1 MITIALCNNKGGV
14 AKTTSAFNLSGYL
27 GDLGFKTLSVDL
39 DPQGNLSSC
48 FIEDINPNDIRGTAY
63 DIMSE
68 YTIMN
73 SRNSDKN
80 ITKYLIQVRDNI
92 DLLPSNLTLE
102 RANLNF
108 VSELGKE
115 NLLKKVLA
123 DAGKHYDICVIDCSP
138 NLGTLTINALVAS
151 DYVFIPVKAGI
162 FELSG
167 STVLAES
174 IENIKATFNEKLQ
187 MGGVFLTLYD
197 DRSVIN
203 KDISSELKKT
213 FGDNLMTSIIRQ
225 GIAMVEAIA
234 WHKTIFE
241 YKPKSNIGKDYK
253 DFCKEVILRTGI
265 QKPRRKKEESK

>member
-27 GDLGFKTLSVDL
+27 GDLGLKVLTVDL
-39 DPQGNLSSC
+39 DPQGNLSSA
-48 FIEDINPNDIRGTAY
+48 FDVDPNNLNGTAY

-68 YTIMN
+68 YTLMN
-73 SRNSDKN
+73 SKTSDKD
-80 ITKYLIQVRDNI
+80 IKKYLIQVRDNI

-115 NLLKKVLA
+115 NLLKKALL
-123 DAGKHYDICVIDCSP
+123 DAGRFYDICVIDCSP

-151 DYVFIPVKAGI
+151 DYVFIPVKSGI

-167 STVLAES
+167 SAVLAES
-174 IENIKATFNEKLQ
+174 IETIKATFNENLQ

-197 DRSVIN
+197 DRSVIS
-203 KDISSELKKT
+203 KDISTELKNI
-213 FGDNLMTSIIRQ
+213 FGDTLMTSTIRQ

-241 YKPKSNIGKDYK
+241 YKPKSNVGKDYEA
-253 DFCKEVILRTGI
+253 FCKEVIKRIGI
-265 QKPRRKKEESK
+265 TKQRRKRVE

>member
-1 MITIALCNNKGGV
+1 MIIIALCNNKGGV
-14 AKTTSAFNLSGYL
+14 AKTTSAFNLSGYF
-27 GDLGFKTLSVDL
+27 GDLGLKVLTIDL
-39 DPQGNLSSC
+39 DPQGNLSSA
-48 FIEDINPNDIRGTAY
+48 FDIDPNNLNGTAY
-63 DIMSE
+63 NIMSE
-68 YTIMN
+68 YTLMN
-73 SRNSDKN
+73 SKTSDKD
-80 ITKYLIQVRDNI
+80 IRKYLIQVRDNI

-115 NLLKKVLA
+115 NLLKKVLL
-123 DAGKHYDICVIDCSP
+123 DAGRFYDVCVIDCSP

-167 STVLAES
+167 SAVLAES
-174 IENIKATFNEKLQ
+174 IETIKATFNENLQ

-197 DRSVIN
+197 DRSIIN
-203 KDISSELKKT
+203 KDISIELKNI
-213 FGDNLMTSIIRQ
+213 FGDTLMTSTIRQ

-241 YKPKSNIGKDYK
+241 YKPKSNIGKDYTE
-253 DFCKEVILRTGI
+253 FCKEVMKRTGL
-265 QKPRRKKEESK
+265 QKPRKKKGETK

>member
-14 AKTTSAFNLSGYL
+14 AKTTSTFNLSGFL
-27 GDLGFKTLSVDL
+27 GGLGLKVLTVDL
-39 DPQGNLSSC
+39 DPQGNLSSA
-48 FIEDINPNDIRGTAY
+48 FNIDPNELKGTAY

-68 YTIMN
+68 YTLMN
-73 SRNSDKN
+73 SKLSDKN
-80 ITKYLIQVRDNI
+80 IKKYLINVRENI

-123 DAGKHYDICVIDCSP
+123 DAGKYYDVCVIDCSP

-151 DYVFIPVKAGI
+151 NYVFIPVKAGI
-162 FELSG
+162 FELTG
-167 STVLAES
+167 SSVLAES
-174 IENIKATFNEKLQ
+174 IENIKATFNDNLQ

-197 DRSVIN
+197 DRSIIN
-203 KDISSELKKT
+203 KDISSELKNI
-213 FGDNLMTSIIRQ
+213 FGNTLMTSIIRQ

-234 WHKTIFE
+234 MNQTIFE
-241 YKPKSNIGKDYK
+241 YKPKSNVGKDYT
-253 DFCKEVILRTGI
+253 DFCKEVMLRTGI
-265 QKPRRKKEESK
+265 SKPRKKRGDK